1 MIRKKEWEKSFKN
14 VNGREPN
21 EEDYE
26 KALSLG
32 LVREESS
39 IPNSNK
45 KTVLVLGTVIVSLL
59 IFAIGILLT
68 IFFYPSPKSSQASFA
83 SSTSQSSKKERESTD
98 TGSSIDYKD
107 SSKLSQEDQ
116 EKLEEGY
123 KSIELEKEEWHRQM
137 LRDIIT
143 MYAEPKISYSDSQFQ
158 EKYDSDYKQ
167 CTEAIENKVKEI
179 LPEHLRAYTEAHYE
193 NGGLGLPTFDNI
205 INEARTYYNSTTKN
219 WTYPHDS

>member
-39 IPNSNK
+39 FPNSNK

-83 SSTSQSSKKERESTD
+83 SSTSQWRNF
-98 TGSSIDYKD
+98 Y
-107 SSKLSQEDQ
+107 
-116 EKLEEGY
+116 
-123 KSIELEKEEWHRQM
+123 R
-137 LRDIIT
+137 
-143 MYAEPKISYSDSQFQ
+143 
-158 EKYDSDYKQ
+158 
-167 CTEAIENKVKEI
+167 
-179 LPEHLRAYTEAHYE
+179 
-193 NGGLGLPTFDNI
+193 I
-205 INEARTYYNSTTKN
+205 INNKCRLYQILFYICLKEKA
-219 WTYPHDS
+219 

>member
-39 IPNSNK
+39 VPNYNK
-45 KTVLVLGTVIVSLL
+45 KIVLVLGTVIVSLL

-83 SSTSQSSKKERESTD
+83 SSTSQSSKKK
-98 TGSSIDYKD
+98 GSLQI
-107 SSKLSQEDQ
+107 LVLQ
-116 EKLEEGY
+116 L
-123 KSIELEKEEWHRQM
+123 
-137 LRDIIT
+137 IT
-143 MYAEPKISYSDSQFQ
+143 RIHQNYHKKI
-158 EKYDSDYKQ
+158 
-167 CTEAIENKVKEI
+167 
-179 LPEHLRAYTEAHYE
+179 R
-193 NGGLGLPTFDNI
+193 
-205 INEARTYYNSTTKN
+205 
-219 WTYPHDS
+219 

>member
-39 IPNSNK
+39 VPNSNK

-98 TGSSIDYKD
+98 TGSSINYKD
-107 SSKLSQEDQ
+107 SSNLSQEDQ

-123 KSIELEKEEWHRQM
+123 KSIELEKEDWHRQM

-158 EKYDSDYKQ
+158 ETYDSDYKQ

-219 WTYPHDS
+219 WTYPQDS

>member
-1 MIRKKEWEKSFKN
+1 MIRKKVWEKSFKN

-39 IPNSNK
+39 VPNSNK

-98 TGSSIDYKD
+98 TGSSINYKD
-107 SSKLSQEDQ
+107 SSNLSQEDQ

-123 KSIELEKEEWHRQM
+123 KSIELEKEDWHR
-137 LRDIIT
+137 
-143 MYAEPKISYSDSQFQ
+143 
-158 EKYDSDYKQ
+158 
-167 CTEAIENKVKEI
+167 
-179 LPEHLRAYTEAHYE
+179 
-193 NGGLGLPTFDNI
+193 
-205 INEARTYYNSTTKN
+205 
-219 WTYPHDS
+219 